1 MDEKPWRFSLEPP
14 VDVNSISSSEEAE
27 IGNEEFT
34 GTKDLELSPSTTKYK
49 NDRLVDFVGIG
60 NVKESEYDETLEAKQ
75 LLTQRLRNLPST
87 RILCNTCGYEAFSIM
102 MFKKHS
108 CVFDKGLQLYYSLN
122 C

>member
-1 MDEKPWRFSLEPP
+1 MTND
-14 VDVNSISSSEEAE
+14 
-27 IGNEEFT
+27 
-34 GTKDLELSPSTTKYK
+34 TKCN
-49 NDRLVDFVGIG
+49 NDKTVDFVGPET
-60 NVKESEYDETLEAKQ
+60 VEASYESDETLEAKQ